1 MRNYQLAALIRKLLV
16 NWMSKHK
23 SEVLTVKIQLKVKF
37 PLAVIYK
44 IRTVPPV
51 FLKMFR
57 TAVWR
62 KTRESCFWNYEWKTI
77 NLCKWHTFWKSPS
90 KVWFL
95 EPPAPLSDSIKI
107 HWTLSPFRM
116 SHIYTTRPLPTTTTT
131 IPQKIKG
138 IFTWE
143 QKSMKK

>member
-95 EPPAPLSDSIKI
+95 EPPSPLSDSIKI

-116 SHIYTTRPLPTTTTT
+116 SHIYTTHPLPTTTTT
-131 IPQKIKG
+131 IPPKIKG

>member
-37 PLAVIYK
+37 RLAVIYK

-77 NLCKWHTFWKSPS
+77 NLCKWHTLWKSSS
-90 KVWFL
+90 KLWFL
-95 EPPAPLSDSIKI
+95 EPSLLPVGFHQNSLNPFPLRDVEY
-107 HWTLSPFRM
+107 
-116 SHIYTTRPLPTTTTT
+116 IYHPPPPHHHPSCLWRLHAA
-131 IPQKIKG
+131 KLG
-138 IFTWE
+138 
-143 QKSMKK
+143 

>member
-37 PLAVIYK
+37 RLAVIYK

-77 NLCKWHTFWKSPS
+77 NLRKWHTFWTSPS
-90 KVWFL
+90 KLWFL
-95 EPPAPLSDSIKI
+95 EPPYPLSDSIKI
-107 HWTLSPFRM
+107 QWTLSPFGM
-116 SHIYTTRPLPTTTTT
+116 SNIYTTRPP
-131 IPQKIKG
+131 PHHHHHHHPPKH
-138 IFTWE
+138 
-143 QKSMKK
+143 